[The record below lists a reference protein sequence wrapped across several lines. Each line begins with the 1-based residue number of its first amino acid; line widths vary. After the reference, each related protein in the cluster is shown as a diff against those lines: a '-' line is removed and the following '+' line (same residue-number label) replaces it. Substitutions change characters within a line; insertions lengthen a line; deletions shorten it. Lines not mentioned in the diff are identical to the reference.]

1 VGKTFEDYLSEAQTD
16 MVAVCL
22 EYVEGKADDIYI
34 YGSYEPEMYAFNV
47 FYRINGKVVRK
58 NQLNEAV
65 ESSQS
70 PKAQEYNV
78 SRERMSALTRI
89 GMDNL
94 ELIHEKCQEF
104 NREMPTEFKIHYDIK
119 QNKLEGN
126 YRYDLVYSNDDELLP
141 ADIFDAWFE
150 EVKNQEN

>member
-1 VGKTFEDYLSEAQTD
+1 
-16 MVAVCL
+16 MVASCL
-22 EYVEGKADDIYI
+22 EYVDGKADDIYI
-34 YGSYEPEMYAFNV
+34 YGSYEPDMYAFNV
-47 FYRINGKVVRK
+47 FYRINGGEVVRK
-58 NQLNEAV
+58 HQLNEAV
-65 ESSQS
+65 ESTQN
-70 PKAQEYNV
+70 PKAQEYDV

-104 NREMPTEFKIHYDIK
+104 NREMPTEFKLHYDIK
-119 QNKLEGN
+119 QNKLAGK
-126 YRYDLVYSNDDELLP
+126 YRYDLAYSNDDELLP